1 MTKLEQFRRTPA
13 GRAILGGAIF
23 VSIFASPAYAS
34 LGNPETFASKS
45 TEQVSPPSKPVAPAI
60 STAQLTEMLTSSI
73 EDLEA
78 YTLDL
83 QSQKTVSE
91 RHLHVLKA
99 LENLVDDVTDLF
111 QVGIDELSP
120 VEKVALARRI
130 VENNLRLTKARLSA
144 EPATVEAEIVSLPQE
159 DTATKPSSYSQ
170 LASDRQN
177 LLDAIEE
184 TRIDID
190 YVVDEIAKSQNEN
203 AYYRDALQQ
212 VSELFERILVAS
224 KPTEGSLRANFAA
237 LKAWQ
242 KEFRDEMAS
251 TEDVPSAVGR

>member
-34 LGNPETFASKS
+34 LGNPETSAPTSR
-45 TEQVSPPSKPVAPAI
+45 EQVSPPSKPVAPSL
-60 STAQLTEMLTSSI
+60 STAQLTEMLTASL

-83 QSQKTVSE
+83 QSQKAVSE
-91 RHLHVLKA
+91 RHLQVLKA
-99 LENLVDDVTDLF
+99 MESLVDDMNDLF

-120 VEKVALARRI
+120 VEKVAVARRI
-130 VENNLRLTKARLSA
+130 IGNNLRLTKARLSS
-144 EPATVEAEIVSLPQE
+144 EPVAVEAESVSLPQE
-159 DTATKPSSYSQ
+159 EAAANASSYSP

-184 TRIDID
+184 TRVDID
-190 YVVDEIAKSQNEN
+190 YIVDEIAKSQNEN
-203 AYYRDALQQ
+203 AYYREALQQ
-212 VSELFERILVAS
+212 VSELFERILVAT
-224 KPTEGSLRANFAA
+224 KPTDAALRANFAA

-242 KEFRDEMAS
+242 KGFRDEMAS
-251 TEDVPSAVGR
+251 TEDVLSAAGR